1 MQGDK
6 PSAKIQEN
14 DVLLGSMDPPHNLGS
29 PYKKST
35 LYFLHNPANRQT
47 KKQS

>member
-29 PYKKST
+29 PYKKIY
-35 LYFLHNPANRQT
+35 LVLFA
-47 KKQS
+47 QSC